1 MSLILYLDTLLKK
14 SLYSEWS
21 SPFLNHLET
30 LNSLEFYLWFLKALK
45 WGHLASLF
53 GKRIIFTFRHQFEPA
68 AFKDDQILRILRDFL
83 IEICWDY
90 EISCVKS
97 ASIFDRKWFAH
108 AYIWLAKGTT
118 FLSDCDRAECQ
129 ASKLSNFCEMIFRFY
144 DF

>member
-1 MSLILYLDTLLKK
+1 MSLILYLDTLLEK

-30 LNSLEFYLWFLKALK
+30 FNSLEFYLWFFKSFKMRAPSK
-45 WGHLASLF
+45 SFW
-53 GKRIIFTFRHQFEPA
+53 RIIFTFRHQFEPA

-90 EISCVKS
+90 EISCLKS
-97 ASIFDRKWFAH
+97 ASIFDRKWLAH